1 MNNVPVNDL
10 SAAKRPKT
18 ALVVEGGAMRGA
30 WAAGVLG
37 ALHEKGH
44 DRFDL
49 VVAASSGACSAA
61 YFVAG
66 MVQPGLEIWRQ
77 HIGDQ
82 KLLRRTNWLRFKPMI
97 DLAYLIDYLFKKTV
111 PLPAKLFDDGQ
122 ARFQVVLTDC
132 ETGKPVYF
140 NARSQ
145 WIFEALKASSSLPF
159 ATLGYAFVAGHAVA
173 DGGVGAARP

>member
-66 MVQPGLEIWRQ
+66 MHEPALEIWQRYVD
-77 HIGDQ
+77 GE
-82 KLLRRTNWLRFKPMI
+82 KLLRRANWLHFKPML
-97 DLAYLIDYLFKKTV
+97 DLA
-111 PLPAKLFDDGQ
+111 
-122 ARFQVVLTDC
+122 
-132 ETGKPVYF
+132 
-140 NARSQ
+140 
-145 WIFEALKASSSLPF
+145 
-159 ATLGYAFVAGHAVA
+159 
-173 DGGVGAARP
+173 